1 MKPHARRVLCA
12 EDDPDTCEMISA
24 LLGLI
29 GCVVVSAN
37 TVGQALDFVKEGRFD
52 LYLLDNWL
60 PGGSGVEVCR
70 RIRES
75 GDTAPVVFYSGAGSS
90 DDRREALEAGAQA
103 YLVKPSDVGML
114 VETVRR
120 LLESAV

>member
-1 MKPHARRVLCA
+1 MQPHARRVLCA

-29 GCVVVSAN
+29 GCEVVSAH
-37 TVGQALDFVKEGRFD
+37 TAVEALYFVKAESFD

-75 GDTAPVVFYSGAGSS
+75 GDTSPVVFYSGAGSQV
-90 DDRREALEAGAQA
+90 DRREALEAGAQA
-103 YLVKPSDVGML
+103 YLVKPSDIGEL

-120 LLESAV
+120 LLDSVV